1 MAVEKVVIAV
11 AAAMFGGPAVLPLAG
26 TAPGDAPPP
35 ATATGLDSP
44 ADSAADH
51 SAVNHYVALGDS
63 YTSGPLVPEQ
73 RPEIPGC
80 ARSTGNYP
88 SLLAQ
93 RLDVAEFTDVSCGGA
108 STEHMTA
115 PQEVDGGPNPPQLDA
130 LRADTDLVTLGIGGN
145 DHNVFGR
152 FITTCPPLREQDP
165 AGAPCREQFTV
176 DGVDTLVRDAT
187 GTGHRIATV
196 LEEIHRRSPD
206 ARVVVMGYPRLVPE
220 QGTCPD
226 VMPFADGD
234 LRWWDDVETALN
246 TAIEKAV
253 SADGKATFVDMYPS
267 SRGHDACAWDAAW
280 IQGQHDDP
288 EAAARY
294 HPRPSGMTGMADAA
308 ARAIG

>member
-1 MAVEKVVIAV
+1 DLRRPTRTHSLLVLRCAIRLYVRTTTVRPCPSASGRTTTAAPPRPHHRATTPAVARSSGHGHARVAGTGARRIEDMAVEKVVIAV
-11 AAAMFGGPAVLPLAG
+11 AAAMFGGAAVLPLAG

-115 PQEVDGGPNPPQLDA
+115 PQE
-130 LRADTDLVTLGIGGN
+130 
-145 DHNVFGR
+145 
-152 FITTCPPLREQDP
+152 
-165 AGAPCREQFTV
+165 
-176 DGVDTLVRDAT
+176 
-187 GTGHRIATV
+187 
-196 LEEIHRRSPD
+196 
-206 ARVVVMGYPRLVPE
+206 
-220 QGTCPD
+220 
-226 VMPFADGD
+226 
-234 LRWWDDVETALN
+234 
-246 TAIEKAV
+246 
-253 SADGKATFVDMYPS
+253 
-267 SRGHDACAWDAAW
+267 
-280 IQGQHDDP
+280 
-288 EAAARY
+288 
-294 HPRPSGMTGMADAA
+294 
-308 ARAIG
+308 